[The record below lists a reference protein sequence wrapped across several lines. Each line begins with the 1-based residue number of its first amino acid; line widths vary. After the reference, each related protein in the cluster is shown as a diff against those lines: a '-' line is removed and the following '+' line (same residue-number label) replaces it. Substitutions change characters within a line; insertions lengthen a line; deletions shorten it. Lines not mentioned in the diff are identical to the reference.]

1 MTNRLIQLLESKS
14 KVLIFNSAVVGVLVV
29 GFFDYLTGFEISFA
43 FFYTLP
49 VSLAAWGAGKWMGTI
64 LSFFSAIVWL
74 SANYLAGETYPNLV
88 FPIWNS
94 LTRFGFFFVITL
106 LMAELRDILDKE
118 KRLARTD
125 DLTHVLNRRAFY
137 EAVDYELER
146 VRRYPRPL
154 TMVYFDLDGFK
165 NVNDEK
171 GHAEGD
177 RLLVEVSSTILHQI
191 RSTDI
196 LGRLGG
202 DEFAILLPETDPLA
216 AQLVVPRLHRVL
228 VNCMQTN
235 DWSVTFSIGVLSCFE
250 MPVSADQLVSLTD
263 QLMYEVKANGKNA
276 MNFAV
281 YHA

>member
-1 MTNRLIQLLESKS
+1 
-14 KVLIFNSAVVGVLVV
+14 
-29 GFFDYLTGFEISFA
+29 
-43 FFYTLP
+43 
-49 VSLAAWGAGKWMGTI
+49 MGTI
-64 LSFFSAIVWL
+64 LSFFSAVVWL
-74 SANYLAGETYPNLV
+74 SANHLAGESFPNILIP
-88 FPIWNS
+88 FWNT

-118 KRLARTD
+118 KKLARTD

-137 EAVDYELER
+137 EAVNYELER

-165 NVNDEK
+165 KINDEK

-177 RLLVEVSSTILHQI
+177 RLLVEVSQMILSQI

-216 AQLVVPRLHRVL
+216 AQLVVPRLQRVL
-228 VNCMQTN
+228 MNCMHAN
-235 DWSVTFSIGVLSCFE
+235 GWSITFSIGVMSCFE
-250 MPVSADQLVSLTD
+250 LPDSADMLVTLTD
-263 QLMYEVKANGKNA
+263 QLMYEVKSTGKNA